1 MKLEEIKSNSKYLWN
16 YSKNRNYSGSFFIL
30 IHDVKVQ
37 KKTIKQGVYL
47 PADLKKILTPI
58 VGLAYAE
65 QPFSVIE
72 DGMFLVTVGNSCNV
86 INGTATLK
94 NQYRRL
100 VIPRDLVKKLID
112 EKYLVTEK
120 DFHLDEGL
128 KANWNIN
135 TVSELTPQKLK
146 ALTLNAQKAGDERVL
161 GIIKQVEQ
169 ERYDVQV
176 AAKKAADAERKARKE
191 EAARRKGDGF
201 SFGDYFLT
209 KQDLFKVARKFEEV
223 VGDTFPDGDPI
234 DRMAPWIKREF
245 RVPDW
250 FTGEILDKSV
260 EVHLGAKS
268 YTKYLANSW
277 DDFVADGMFPELENY
292 PNPWK

>member
-1 MKLEEIKSNSKYLWN
+1 MKLAEIKLS
-16 YSKNRNYSGSFFIL
+16 
-30 IHDVKVQ
+30 
-37 KKTIKQGVYL
+37 
-47 PADLKKILTPI
+47 
-58 VGLAYAE
+58 
-65 QPFSVIE
+65 
-72 DGMFLVTVGNSCNV
+72 
-86 INGTATLK
+86 
-94 NQYRRL
+94 
-100 VIPRDLVKKLID
+100 
-112 EKYLVTEK
+112 
-120 DFHLDEGL
+120 EGL
-128 KANWNIN
+128 KANWTVD
-135 TVSELTPQKLK
+135 TVSDLTPQKLK

-161 GIIKQVEQ
+161 KIIKQVEQ
-169 ERYDVQV
+169 DRYDAQV

-191 EAARRKGDGF
+191 EAAKRRGDRF
-201 SFGDYFLT
+201 AFGDYFLT
-209 KQDLFKVARKFEEV
+209 KQDLLKVARKFEEV

-277 DDFVADGMFPELENY
+277 DDFVADGMFPDLEDR